1 MERCLYVKHA
11 TFTPLIIG
19 TNGGMGDECEKFLK
33 NLAELLAKD
42 DGEDYSDVIMSLRT
56 MLSFQVLR
64 AAVLCVRGSRR
75 TWAHNALPSYP
86 QTLA

>member
-1 MERCLYVKHA
+1 MEHA
-11 TFTPLIIG
+11 TFTPLVIG

-33 NLAELLAKD
+33 NLAELLAKE
-42 DGEDYSDVIMSLRT
+42 DGEECADVMMSLRT

-64 AAVLCVRGSRR
+64 AAVLCVRGS
-75 TWAHNALPSYP
+75 TPPSYP